1 MTGEHAESAM
11 CARTKDARTRGRARI
26 GVVVPFSNTNL
37 EPDLMMLCPP
47 GITIHVART
56 GGYDVDAIPDEHQMR
71 RYSETPFEE
80 AVDSLRAC
88 RPDVMLY
95 GCTSAT
101 LARGPGFDADLRR
114 RIESRAATPVVSAAS
129 AVVEALEDLGVERI
143 AFSSPYV
150 SSLNDCAVS
159 FIEAFGIR
167 CVGRADTA
175 TPLGNDE
182 VAALTPK
189 DVMALAREADREQA
203 EAIVLSCTDMRAAEA
218 VPAIEASLGKP
229 VVTSNQAMMYAALK
243 RLGVSPAEC
252 ALRDQRLARCGL
264 SDRGGRRERNSR
276 GARAA
281 SRSASPSGPR

>member
-1 MTGEHAESAM
+1 
-11 CARTKDARTRGRARI
+11 
-26 GVVVPFSNTNL
+26 VVPFSNTNL
-37 EPDLMMLCPP
+37 EPDMMMLCPP
-47 GITIHVART
+47 GVSIHVART

-88 RPDVMLY
+88 RPDVLLY

-101 LARGPGFDADLRR
+101 LAQGPGFDAELRR
-114 RIESRAATPVVSAAS
+114 RIEVRVAAPAVTAAS
-129 AVVEALEDLGVERI
+129 AVIEALEDLGVERI

-175 TPLGNDE
+175 VPLGNDE
-182 VAALTPK
+182 VAALTPE
-189 DVMALAREADREQA
+189 DVTVLAREADCPQA

-218 VPAIEASLGKP
+218 VPAIEARLGKP
-229 VVTSNQAMMYAALK
+229 VVTSNQAMMYVALK

-252 ALRDQRLARCGL
+252 ALRGQLLAKCRLAH
-264 SDRGGRRERNSR
+264 RESR
-276 GARAA
+276 QEREPGDAQTA
-281 SRSASPSGPR
+281 SRRAPAFRAR

>member
-1 MTGEHAESAM
+1 MSRQHTKSTM
-11 CARTKDARTRGRARI
+11 CARTRGWARI

-37 EPDLMMLCPP
+37 EPDMMMLCPP
-47 GITIHVART
+47 GVSIHVART

-71 RYSETPFEE
+71 RYSETRFDE

-88 RPDVMLY
+88 RPDVILY

-101 LARGPGFDADLRR
+101 LAQGPGFDAELRR
-114 RIESRAATPVVSAAS
+114 RIESRVAAPAVTAAS
-129 AVVEALEDLGVERI
+129 AVIEALQDLGVERI

-182 VAALTPK
+182 VAALTPE
-189 DVMALAREADREQA
+189 DVMALAREADCPQA

-218 VPAIEASLGKP
+218 APAVEASRGKP
-229 VVTSNQAMMYAALK
+229 VVTSNQAMMYVALK
-243 RLGVSPAEC
+243 RLGVSPAEI
-252 ALRDQRLARCGL
+252 ALRNQRLADHALPDPGTRQEH
-264 SDRGGRRERNSR
+264 DPGG
-276 GARAA
+276 AA
-281 SRSASPSGPR
+281 AAKHRTPACRPG

>member
-1 MTGEHAESAM
+1 MR
-11 CARTKDARTRGRARI
+11 ARTMYARTRGRARL
-26 GVVVPFSNTNL
+26 GVVVPFSNTHL
-37 EPDLMMLCPP
+37 EPDMMMLCPP
-47 GITIHVART
+47 GISVHFART
-56 GGYDVDAIPDEHQMR
+56 GGYDVDAVPDEHQMR

-88 RPDVMLY
+88 RPDIMLY

-101 LARGPGFDADLRR
+101 LAQGRAFDADLRR
-114 RIESRAATPVVSAAS
+114 RIESRAAVPAVTAAS
-129 AVVEALEDLGVERI
+129 AVIEALEDLGVERI

-167 CVGRADTA
+167 CVGRADSA

-182 VAALTPK
+182 VAALTPE

-243 RLGVSPAEC
+243 RLEVSPAEC
-252 ALRDQRLARCGL
+252 ALRDQRLAGCRPP
-264 SDRGGRRERNSR
+264 DRKSRREHDAGGTRASSR
-276 GARAA
+276 PAPA
-281 SRSASPSGPR
+281 SGPG